1 MSDEVPSGRLSQI
14 FDPLTNLQ
22 QQPSTT
28 HYQQQLLLNR
38 RRSNS
43 SSPSPSTSGR
53 ATPASGGAASNASG
67 ASSTS
72 SHFQLPQSATH
83 YHQQQQQN
91 YQYLTQTHNY
101 FHVRTQQD
109 VEGVSGGGF
118 AIGGSG
124 HNYLHTF
131 PSTHTPSHLQQ
142 QHYLQQHYHHYQ
154 QQQQQQ
160 QSPQFIHHGQQ
171 QQHSLPPLYPT
182 SQSLTASPLL
192 TKRAIS
198 FSGQIPLHRQQ
209 MDNLNTVTHRQ
220 QQQLLQTAQSTPNS
234 PRLMPR
240 RQTKPPPIPAKPS
253 SIPSTSSTTSSGSNN
268 TNQKDGTAVIN
279 PASSLDGADAPW
291 PHFSSLTD
299 YLDVHQIN
307 NYGQP
312 VPEINWQERCLELQ
326 LELHRSK
333 NQAGRIRDMLREK
346 LLELE
351 QRVIEAEERA
361 EEAEDKVRAMEQRLS
376 EWPKPPPTT
385 ANTNNTNSS
394 NHQGQQQ
401 QSQSTP
407 QQSQP
412 QPSPAN
418 LANLTASQQQQQQ
431 LSSSLPDAEKTITS
445 LEIQVEEQRQLRLQ
459 DAKQIEAKA
468 AKIKEWVNNK
478 LRDLEEQNQLL
489 REQNQKCNQQL
500 ELLKNYIANQ
510 SNRHSVIG
518 PVRNSLSLDVQ
529 DFAASKENRRR
540 SESLDT
546 QEIINRP
553 LTASYPHHQHRRNLS
568 MEPTELE
575 RNLVAAVDGLQLA
588 PLASISKQAAA
599 VKNGGRPDS
608 SDTDTAHDYAEIY
621 TPSCEKMPAWMKNN
635 PALMASGGNSSTT
648 TTTSEMG
655 GVPRPPTPPLHRF
668 PSWEAKIYQVA
679 NDGLAGVSSENGG
692 TLEGHG
698 QQTQPPPPDIQE
710 STNSAANSHSNTLN
724 NATHSHQGR
733 HTPASMPDAIAP
745 GTPQLPSRQQQ
756 TASGGFCD
764 ISVPVYATVKGRAS
778 QIRSMPFTG
787 DSSDDSSDGEDHAV
801 MLTHNSHN
809 SSSTDNTETSTSG
822 SASSPSKSC
831 KTSSSLSPA
840 KRSGSESP
848 KNTKPRVIHHNNP
861 SQPPSSLIH
870 LHKEH
875 HATMPLP
882 YTHYQ
887 THLHTN
893 SNPNLHKSPSQSIN
907 PPAQYHRLSTASAN
921 NNHHQ
926 LRVPPPQP
934 QHHHPMRG
942 TVISDISFESG
953 LSDDYALPPD
963 AVSESTCPMD
973 ASMPSLLMR
982 QSYVDSPSKKL
993 ESLEKAGHLAKLG
1006 GKLKT
1011 WRKRW
1016 FVLKNGS
1023 LTYWKSQH
1031 DVNRKPQGQILLDE
1045 ACRINKA
1052 EGASTFEIDTGK
1064 KVYYLTAD
1072 SNATMDDWIRVLQNV
1087 QRRNATKLLLSRDDQ
1102 KPTLQGWVTKVKNG
1116 HAKKCWCVLLG
1127 KMFLYFKAPNE
1138 TQNPLG
1144 QINMRDA
1151 RVEEVEH
1158 VSDSDSEEREDPQS
1172 QAHLTV
1178 AIYPAHQGPTYLILP
1193 GKAERDNWLYHLT
1206 VVSGGGPSAGSQ
1218 YEQLVQKLME
1228 TDGDPNCVIWRHPI
1242 LLHTKDTISAPLT
1255 TLHTEPM
1262 HPEAIKLFKS
1272 IQLFMSV
1279 AVNQPGIDY
1288 HVVLAQNALQHCL
1301 DMPELQS
1308 EMICIL
1314 IKQTSRHTGQK
1325 LSVGVQVNKKLGKQT
1340 RAPVPPPIIDC
1351 KSNPPAYSFV
1361 QGWQLLSLAVSL
1373 FVPKSSRLL
1382 WYLKLHLARNADSK
1396 TETGKYA
1403 AYCERALERT
1413 LKNGG
1418 RETKPS
1424 RMEVLSIL
1432 LKNPYHH
1439 SLPHAIPVHMMN
1451 STYQVVSFDGSTTI
1465 EEFQS
1470 TLAQEIG
1477 TRDSSNG
1484 FCLFS
1489 DDPIEKDLE
1498 HYLDPMA
1505 KLCDVISKWETALR
1519 EKGSGKFENTRVIQL
1534 TYKNRLY
1541 WKHTVKFET
1550 DKERLL
1556 LCYQTNNQI
1565 VQGRFPLSRDLA
1577 LELASLMA
1585 QIDMGD
1591 YSHEKSKSATPNV
1604 GIKALDKFYPY
1615 RYRDALNPEQL
1626 KEIQEL
1632 LITKWIL
1639 LKGRSTLDC
1648 VRIYLTCC
1656 RKWPYFG
1663 ASLFQAKPRHSDQAM
1678 AWLAVS
1684 EDALNVLELSS
1695 MAPIARYPYTSVMT
1709 FGGCQDDFMLVVS
1722 NEDTLASC
1730 VSQEQK
1736 LLFAM
1741 SKPKILEIT
1750 LLIADYMNALGHTVP
1765 GTPHMNSLTR
1775 NGSHRSL
1782 RRPAAGTGTT
1792 TVGGTLCGNTMA
1804 GMSTNATTTAHN
1816 TLNSHATHTLNS
1828 NHSHTL
1834 SSSHYSTGDHERMV
1848 SGTRSQP
1855 QSHQGTMN
1863 SMHSHH
1869 LPHAH
1874 QPDILKSTPD
1884 HQRIK

>member
-1 MSDEVPSGRLSQI
+1 MSDEVPLGRLSQI
-14 FDPLTNLQ
+14 FDTLTNLQ
-22 QQPSTT
+22 QQQHLRSQEQLHPHPQSQP
-28 HYQQQLLLNR
+28 QQPATAEQR
-38 RRSNS
+38 RRSAS
-43 SSPSPSTSGR
+43 SSPSPSASASASTSGR
-53 ATPASGGAASNASG
+53 ATPSLGVASPLNTLQYYSHAHNYFLRPQDG
-67 ASSTS
+67 ASSGYLHTFP
-72 SHFQLPQSATH
+72 SHLYH
-83 YHQQQQQN
+83 YHQQQQHHHHTVQLHHL
-91 YQYLTQTHNY
+91 QQHSQPPSLPTQL
-101 FHVRTQQD
+101 
-109 VEGVSGGGF
+109 GGGRGGCLSGSQSLQGSPLLAKRATSF
-118 AIGGSG
+118 SGQIPLNQGRFTTGGGGSG
-124 HNYLHTF
+124 SGATTGVTA
-131 PSTHTPSHLQQ
+131 STPNSPRLLPRHVPRPPPIPAKPNQAMKAE
-142 QHYLQQHYHHYQ
+142 Q

-160 QSPQFIHHGQQ
+160 Q
-171 QQHSLPPLYPT
+171 
-182 SQSLTASPLL
+182 
-192 TKRAIS
+192 
-198 FSGQIPLHRQQ
+198 
-209 MDNLNTVTHRQ
+209 
-220 QQQLLQTAQSTPNS
+220 QT
-234 PRLMPR
+234 RD
-240 RQTKPPPIPAKPS
+240 PPPRDA
-253 SIPSTSSTTSSGSNN
+253 STN
-268 TNQKDGTAVIN
+268 VN
-279 PASSLDGADAPW
+279 PVLAALDAPDAPW
-291 PHFSSLTD
+291 PHFSTLTEH
-299 YLDVHQIN
+299 LDVHQVN
-307 NYGQP
+307 NYGKAL
-312 VPEINWQERCLELQ
+312 PEINWQERCLELQ

-346 LLELE
+346 LTELE

-376 EWPKPPPTT
+376 EWPKPPP
-385 ANTNNTNSS
+385 
-394 NHQGQQQ
+394 Q
-401 QSQSTP
+401 QSQHPHSHPHPHPHQPNHP
-407 QQSQP
+407 QE
-412 QPSPAN
+412 
-418 LANLTASQQQQQQ
+418 QQQQQQ
-431 LSSSLPDAEKTITS
+431 QQQQQARSNSSPSHQVGGTVTGIGTVSTAAGSSAVPPIQEAEKTITS
-445 LEIQVEEQRQLRLQ
+445 LEIQVEEQRQLRLH
-459 DAKQIEAKA
+459 DARQIEAKA

-489 REQNQKCNQQL
+489 REQNVKCNQQL
-500 ELLKNYIANQ
+500 ELLKNHIANQ
-510 SNRHSVIG
+510 SQRHSIVG

-529 DFAASKENRRR
+529 DFAGSGTNPEHRRR
-540 SESLDT
+540 SESLDP
-546 QEIINRP
+546 QDPIIGRP
-553 LTASYPHHQHRRNLS
+553 LTSSYPHHQHRRNLS
-568 MEPTELE
+568 MEPQELE
-575 RNLVAAVDGLQLA
+575 RNLVAAVDGLTLA
-588 PLASISKQAAA
+588 PLSSISSKAPS
-599 VKNGGRPDS
+599 GGGGGGSTGGSGGIPRPDS

-621 TPSCEKMPAWMKNN
+621 TPSCEKLPAWMKNN

-648 TTTSEMG
+648 TTTTSEL

-679 NDGLAGVSSENGG
+679 NDGLAGTTSAGESASSQGE
-692 TLEGHG
+692 
-698 QQTQPPPPDIQE
+698 PDIQE
-710 STNSAANSHSNTLN
+710 GMGMGTGTGTGTNLSNGRRHG
-724 NATHSHQGR
+724 HSHGSGTGTAGDG
-733 HTPASMPDAIAP
+733 HAGAGGTLGSTP
-745 GTPQLPSRQQQ
+745 GTPLPPSRQQQ

-801 MLTHNSHN
+801 MLTHHSHN

-822 SASSPSKSC
+822 SASSPSKSL

-848 KNTKPRVIHHNNP
+848 KNAKARVHLQSRTSTTHCSHINQLLQPQSQSHHQHHQHHNHTLPNHHHHNHNH
-861 SQPPSSLIH
+861 QLGAYTLVPSSGQITLPRPH
-870 LHKEH
+870 VP
-875 HATMPLP
+875 ANAPSPL
-882 YTHYQ
+882 
-887 THLHTN
+887 
-893 SNPNLHKSPSQSIN
+893 
-907 PPAQYHRLSTASAN
+907 
-921 NNHHQ
+921 
-926 LRVPPPQP
+926 
-934 QHHHPMRG
+934 QHMRG
-942 TVISDISFESG
+942 TVISDLSFESG

-963 AVSESTCPMD
+963 AVSESTCMD

-982 QSYVDSPSKKL
+982 QSYVDSPSKKI
-993 ESLEKAGHLAKLG
+993 ESLEKMGHLAKLG

-1023 LTYWKSQH
+1023 LNYWKSQH
-1031 DVNRKPQGQILLDE
+1031 DVQRKPQGQIQLDE
-1045 ACRINKA
+1045 ACRINRA

-1072 SNATMDDWIRVLQNV
+1072 SHATMDDWIRVLQNV

-1102 KPTLQGWVTKVKNG
+1102 KPTVQGWVTKVKNG
-1116 HAKKCWCVLLG
+1116 HPKKCWCVLLG
-1127 KMFLYFKAPNE
+1127 KMFLYFKAPAE
-1138 TQNPLG
+1138 TNPLG

-1158 VSDSDSEEREDPQS
+1158 VSDSDSEEREDAAQD
-1172 QAHLTV
+1172 QARLTV
-1178 AIYPAHQGPTYLILP
+1178 AIYPAHQGPTYLILS
-1193 GKAERDNWLYHLT
+1193 GKPERDNWLYHLT
-1206 VVSGGGPSAGSQ
+1206 VVSGGGPSAGTQ

-1228 TDGDPNCVIWRHPI
+1228 TDGDPNCVLWRHPI
-1242 LLHTKDTISAPLT
+1242 LLHTKDTITAPLSSM
-1255 TLHTEPM
+1255 HTETM
-1262 HPEAIKLFKS
+1262 QPEAIKLFKS

-1288 HVVLAQNALQHCL
+1288 HVVLAQNALQHAL
-1301 DMPELQS
+1301 DMPELQT

-1314 IKQTSRHTGQK
+1314 IKQTSRHMGQK

-1340 RAPVPPPIIDC
+1340 RAPPATPIIDC

-1361 QGWQLLSLAVSL
+1361 QGWQLLALAVSL
-1373 FVPKSSRLL
+1373 FIPRSSRLL
-1382 WYLKLHLARNADSK
+1382 WYLKLHLSRNADTK

-1451 STYQVVSFDGSTTI
+1451 TTYQVVSFDGSTTI
-1465 EEFQS
+1465 EEFQA
-1470 TLAQEIG
+1470 TLAHELG
-1477 TRDSSNG
+1477 TRDATNG

-1498 HYLDPMA
+1498 HYLEPLA

-1519 EKGSGKFENTRVIQL
+1519 EKGSGKFENSRVIQL
-1534 TYKNRLY
+1534 SYKNRLY
-1541 WKHTVKFET
+1541 WKHTIKCET

-1556 LCYQTNNQI
+1556 LCYQTNSQI
-1565 VQGRFPLSRDLA
+1565 VQGRFPLSRELA
-1577 LELASLMA
+1577 LELASLMS

-1591 YSHEKSKSATPNV
+1591 YSLEKSRDV
-1604 GIKALDKFYPY
+1604 GVGLKGLDKFYPY
-1615 RYRDALNPEQL
+1615 RYRDALGAEQL
-1626 KEIQEL
+1626 KDVQEL
-1632 LITKWIL
+1632 LVSKWML

-1663 ASLFQAKPRHSDQAM
+1663 ACLFQAKPRQSPDTNTPV
-1678 AWLAVS
+1678 AWLAVA
-1684 EDALNVLELSS
+1684 EDALNVLELST
-1695 MAPIARYPYTSVMT
+1695 MAPVARYPYSSVMT

-1722 NEDTLASC
+1722 HDDS
-1730 VSQEQK
+1730 EQK

-1765 GTPHMNSLTR
+1765 GTPQMNSLTR

-1782 RRPAAGTGTT
+1782 RASQRPTLGGG
-1792 TVGGTLCGNTMA
+1792 VGGGSAVATGF
-1804 GMSTNATTTAHN
+1804 STNATTTAHN

-1834 SSSHYSTGDHERMV
+1834 SSSHHGGGGLGGGLGGGGGGSHPGTLS
-1848 SGTRSQP
+1848 SGH
-1855 QSHQGTMN
+1855 HQQQ
-1863 SMHSHH
+1863 HH
-1869 LPHAH
+1869 HHHQQQQHH

>member
-1 MSDEVPSGRLSQI
+1 MSDEVPLNRLSQI
-14 FDPLTNLQ
+14 FDTLTNLQ
-22 QQPSTT
+22 QQ
-28 HYQQQLLLNR
+28 QQQQQQPHQVAGTEEQR
-38 RRSNS
+38 RRSAS
-43 SSPSPSTSGR
+43 SSPSPSASASASTSGR
-53 ATPASGGAASNASG
+53 ATPSLGVAGPLSSLQYYGHAPHYFQRGPDGPNSG
-67 ASSTS
+67 
-72 SHFQLPQSATH
+72 
-83 YHQQQQQN
+83 
-91 YQYLTQTHNY
+91 
-101 FHVRTQQD
+101 
-109 VEGVSGGGF
+109 
-118 AIGGSG
+118 
-124 HNYLHTF
+124 YLHTF
-131 PSTHTPSHLQQ
+131 PSHLYHPQMLQHHQHLQHL
-142 QHYLQQHYHHYQ
+142 QHQTHQ
-154 QQQQQQ
+154 
-160 QSPQFIHHGQQ
+160 PP
-171 QQHSLPPLYPT
+171 SLPAQLGGGVVGCGSGRGILSG
-182 SQSLTASPLL
+182 SQSLQGSPLL
-192 TKRAIS
+192 AKRATS
-198 FSGQIPLHRQQ
+198 FSGQITLAQGRSNPTFGGA
-209 MDNLNTVTHRQ
+209 TV
-220 QQQLLQTAQSTPNS
+220 STPNS
-234 PRLMPR
+234 PRLLPR
-240 RQTKPPPIPAKPS
+240 RVPRPPPIPAKPAQS
-253 SIPSTSSTTSSGSNN
+253 KVKVDKSMPQPLQPATPPQPATVVATT
-268 TNQKDGTAVIN
+268 N
-279 PASSLDGADAPW
+279 PVLAALDAPDAPW
-291 PHFSSLTD
+291 PHFSTLTEH
-299 YLDVHQIN
+299 LDVRQVN
-307 NYGQP
+307 NYGQAL
-312 VPEINWQERCLELQ
+312 PEINWQERCLELQ

-346 LLELE
+346 LTELE

-376 EWPKPPPTT
+376 EWPKPPPPQQQP
-385 ANTNNTNSS
+385 AQQHQQQHSHQHPHPQEQPRSNSS
-394 NHQGQQQ
+394 PSHQVGLPATGGGGG
-401 QSQSTP
+401 SGVATP
-407 QQSQP
+407 PIQE
-412 QPSPAN
+412 
-418 LANLTASQQQQQQ
+418 
-431 LSSSLPDAEKTITS
+431 AEKTITS
-445 LEIQVEEQRQLRLQ
+445 LEIQVEEQRQLRLH
-459 DAKQIEAKA
+459 DARQIEAKA

-489 REQNQKCNQQL
+489 REQNIKCNQQL
-500 ELLKNYIANQ
+500 ELLKNHIANQ
-510 SNRHSVIG
+510 SQRHSIVG

-529 DFAASKENRRR
+529 DFTGGSGSNPEHRRR
-540 SESLDT
+540 SESLDP
-546 QEIINRP
+546 QEIIGRP
-553 LTASYPHHQHRRNLS
+553 LTSSYPHHQHRRNLS
-568 MEPTELE
+568 MEPQELE
-575 RNLVAAVDGLQLA
+575 RNLVAAVDGLTLA
-588 PLASISKQAAA
+588 PLSSISSKAPGSVASSGA
-599 VKNGGRPDS
+599 RPDS

-621 TPSCEKMPAWMKNN
+621 TPSCEKLPAWMKNN

-648 TTTSEMG
+648 TTTTSEL

-679 NDGLAGVSSENGG
+679 NDGLAGTGG
-692 TLEGHG
+692 TSTAESTTS
-698 QQTQPPPPDIQE
+698 QEPDIQE
-710 STNSAANSHSNTLN
+710 GTTGVGGEGAAVTSTGTSLSNGRRHGHNTGDGHGTLGS
-724 NATHSHQGR
+724 T
-733 HTPASMPDAIAP
+733 P
-745 GTPQLPSRQQQ
+745 GTPLPPSRQQQ

-801 MLTHNSHN
+801 MLTHHSHN

-822 SASSPSKSC
+822 SASSPSKSL

-848 KNTKPRVIHHNNP
+848 KNAKAR
-861 SQPPSSLIH
+861 
-870 LHKEH
+870 
-875 HATMPLP
+875 
-882 YTHYQ
+882 
-887 THLHTN
+887 
-893 SNPNLHKSPSQSIN
+893 
-907 PPAQYHRLSTASAN
+907 
-921 NNHHQ
+921 
-926 LRVPPPQP
+926 
-934 QHHHPMRG
+934 
-942 TVISDISFESG
+942 G

-963 AVSESTCPMD
+963 AVSESTCMD

-982 QSYVDSPSKKL
+982 QSYVDSPSKKI
-993 ESLEKAGHLAKLG
+993 ESLEKMGHLAKLG

-1023 LTYWKSQH
+1023 LNYWKSQH
-1031 DVNRKPQGQILLDE
+1031 DVQRKPQGQIQLDE
-1045 ACRINKA
+1045 ACRINRA

-1072 SNATMDDWIRVLQNV
+1072 SHATMDDWIRVLQNV

-1102 KPTLQGWVTKVKNG
+1102 KPTVQGWVTKVKNG

-1127 KMFLYFKAPNE
+1127 KMFLYFKAPAE
-1138 TQNPLG
+1138 TNPLG

-1158 VSDSDSEEREDPQS
+1158 VSDSDSEEREDAAQD
-1172 QAHLTV
+1172 QARLTV
-1178 AIYPAHQGPTYLILP
+1178 AIYPAHQGPTYLILS
-1193 GKAERDNWLYHLT
+1193 GKPERDNWLYHLT
-1206 VVSGGGPSAGSQ
+1206 VVSGGGPSAGTQ

-1228 TDGDPNCVIWRHPI
+1228 TDGDPNCVLWRHPI
-1242 LLHTKDTISAPLT
+1242 LLHTKDTITAPLSSM
-1255 TLHTEPM
+1255 HTETM
-1262 HPEAIKLFKS
+1262 QPEAIKLFKS

-1288 HVVLAQNALQHCL
+1288 HVVLAQNALQHAL
-1301 DMPELQS
+1301 DMPELQT

-1314 IKQTSRHTGQK
+1314 IKQTSRHMGQK

-1340 RAPVPPPIIDC
+1340 RAPAATPIIDC

-1361 QGWQLLSLAVSL
+1361 QGWQLLALAVSL
-1373 FVPKSSRLL
+1373 FVPRSSRLL
-1382 WYLKLHLARNADSK
+1382 WYLKLHLSRNADSK

-1465 EEFQS
+1465 EEFQA
-1470 TLAQEIG
+1470 TLAHELG
-1477 TRDSSNG
+1477 TRDATNG

-1498 HYLDPMA
+1498 HYLEPLA

-1519 EKGSGKFENTRVIQL
+1519 EKGSGKFENSRVIQL
-1534 TYKNRLY
+1534 SYKNRLY
-1541 WKHTVKFET
+1541 WKHTIKCET

-1556 LCYQTNNQI
+1556 LCYQTNAQI
-1565 VQGRFPLSRDLA
+1565 VQGRFPLSRELA
-1577 LELASLMA
+1577 LELASLMS

-1591 YSHEKSKSATPNV
+1591 YSLEKSRDV
-1604 GIKALDKFYPY
+1604 GVGLKGLDKFYPY
-1615 RYRDALNPEQL
+1615 RYRDALGAEQL
-1626 KEIQEL
+1626 KDVQEL
-1632 LITKWIL
+1632 LVSKWML

-1663 ASLFQAKPRHSDQAM
+1663 ACLFQAKPRQSETSSAGSSPV
-1678 AWLAVS
+1678 AWLAVA
-1684 EDALNVLELSS
+1684 EDALNVLELST
-1695 MAPIARYPYTSVMT
+1695 MAPVARYPYSSVMT

-1722 NEDTLASC
+1722 HDDGGGC
-1730 VSQEQK
+1730 EQK

-1765 GTPHMNSLTR
+1765 GTPQMNSLTR

-1782 RRPAAGTGTT
+1782 RTSQRPTTAGGGSGATVAGGVGTGF
-1792 TVGGTLCGNTMA
+1792 
-1804 GMSTNATTTAHN
+1804 STNATTTAHN

-1834 SSSHYSTGDHERMV
+1834 SSSHHAG
-1848 SGTRSQP
+1848 GGGSQP
-1855 QSHQGTMN
+1855 GTL
-1863 SMHSHH
+1863 SSGHHHPHH
-1869 LPHAH
+1869 LHHHQQQQQHHH

>member
-1 MSDEVPSGRLSQI
+1 
-14 FDPLTNLQ
+14 
-22 QQPSTT
+22 
-28 HYQQQLLLNR
+28 
-38 RRSNS
+38 
-43 SSPSPSTSGR
+43 
-53 ATPASGGAASNASG
+53 
-67 ASSTS
+67 
-72 SHFQLPQSATH
+72 
-83 YHQQQQQN
+83 
-91 YQYLTQTHNY
+91 
-101 FHVRTQQD
+101 
-109 VEGVSGGGF
+109 
-118 AIGGSG
+118 
-124 HNYLHTF
+124 
-131 PSTHTPSHLQQ
+131 
-142 QHYLQQHYHHYQ
+142 
-154 QQQQQQ
+154 
-160 QSPQFIHHGQQ
+160 
-171 QQHSLPPLYPT
+171 
-182 SQSLTASPLL
+182 
-192 TKRAIS
+192 
-198 FSGQIPLHRQQ
+198 
-209 MDNLNTVTHRQ
+209 
-220 QQQLLQTAQSTPNS
+220 
-234 PRLMPR
+234 
-240 RQTKPPPIPAKPS
+240 
-253 SIPSTSSTTSSGSNN
+253 
-268 TNQKDGTAVIN
+268 
-279 PASSLDGADAPW
+279 
-291 PHFSSLTD
+291 
-299 YLDVHQIN
+299 
-307 NYGQP
+307 
-312 VPEINWQERCLELQ
+312 
-326 LELHRSK
+326 
-333 NQAGRIRDMLREK
+333 
-346 LLELE
+346 
-351 QRVIEAEERA
+351 
-361 EEAEDKVRAMEQRLS
+361 MEQRLS
-376 EWPKPPPTT
+376 EWPKPPTNS
-385 ANTNNTNSS
+385 ANTNSI
-394 NHQGQQQ
+394 NHQQGPNQQQNQQQ
-401 QSQSTP
+401 Q
-407 QQSQP
+407 QP
-412 QPSPAN
+412 QTPAN
-418 LANLTASQQQQQQ
+418 TPPITASQQQQQ
-431 LSSSLPDAEKTITS
+431 STSLPPHPEAEKVITS

-459 DAKQIEAKA
+459 DARQIEAKA

-478 LRDLEEQNQLL
+478 LRDLEEQNELL

-529 DFAASKENRRR
+529 EFAASKENRRR

-575 RNLVAAVDGLQLA
+575 RNLVAAVDGLTLA
-588 PLASISKQAAA
+588 PLASISKQSSSSSGGAL
-599 VKNGGRPDS
+599 KNGRPDS

-635 PALMASGGNSSTT
+635 PALMASGGTSTT
-648 TTTSEMG
+648 TTTSEIG

-679 NDGLAGVSSENGG
+679 NDGLAGASENG
-692 TLEGHG
+692 TTSRDSHSN
-698 QQTQPPPPDIQE
+698 TQPPPPPDIQE
-710 STNSAANSHSNTLN
+710 STSGGNSHSNTLN
-724 NATHSHQGR
+724 NVGYHGR
-733 HTPASMPDAIAP
+733 HTPASLNNDGATP
-745 GTPQLPSRQQQ
+745 GTPQMPTRQQQ

-848 KNTKPRVIHHNNP
+848 KNTKAR
-861 SQPPSSLIH
+861 
-870 LHKEH
+870 
-875 HATMPLP
+875 
-882 YTHYQ
+882 
-887 THLHTN
+887 
-893 SNPNLHKSPSQSIN
+893 
-907 PPAQYHRLSTASAN
+907 
-921 NNHHQ
+921 
-926 LRVPPPQP
+926 
-934 QHHHPMRG
+934 
-942 TVISDISFESG
+942 G

-993 ESLEKAGHLAKLG
+993 ESLEKVGHLAKLG

-1016 FVLKNGS
+1016 FVLKNGT

-1031 DVNRKPQGQILLDE
+1031 DINRKPQGQIMLDE

-1087 QRRNATKLLLSRDDQ
+1087 QRRNATKLLLSREDQ

-1138 TQNPLG
+1138 TNPLG

-1193 GKAERDNWLYHLT
+1193 GKAERDNWLYNLT
-1206 VVSGGGPSAGSQ
+1206 VVSGGGPSAGTQ

-1242 LLHTKDTISAPLT
+1242 LLHTKDTITAPMC
-1255 TLHTEPM
+1255 TLHTEAM

-1301 DMPELQS
+1301 DMPELHS

-1361 QGWQLLSLAVSL
+1361 QGWQLLALAVSL

-1382 WYLKLHLARNADSK
+1382 WYLKLHLSRNADTK

-1477 TRDSSNG
+1477 TRDASNG

-1556 LCYQTNNQI
+1556 LCYQTNSQI

-1591 YSHEKSKSATPNV
+1591 YSHEKSKSATTNV

-1626 KEIQEL
+1626 KDIQES

-1684 EDALNVLELSS
+1684 EDALNVLELST
-1695 MAPIARYPYTSVMT
+1695 MAPLARYPYTTVMT

-1730 VSQEQK
+1730 GSQEQK

-1782 RRPAAGTGTT
+1782 RSRPAVGTGAT
-1792 TVGGTLCGNTMA
+1792 TVGGTLCGTTTA

-1834 SSSHYSTGDHERMV
+1834 SSSHYSGDHGGG
-1848 SGTRSQP
+1848 GTRSQGG
-1855 QSHQGTMN
+1855 SHQGTLN
-1863 SMHSHH
+1863 SMHSQNHH
-1869 LPHAH
+1869 HQHHNPH

>member
-1 MSDEVPSGRLSQI
+1 MC
-14 FDPLTNLQ
+14 
-22 QQPSTT
+22 
-28 HYQQQLLLNR
+28 
-38 RRSNS
+38 
-43 SSPSPSTSGR
+43 
-53 ATPASGGAASNASG
+53 
-67 ASSTS
+67 
-72 SHFQLPQSATH
+72 
-83 YHQQQQQN
+83 
-91 YQYLTQTHNY
+91 
-101 FHVRTQQD
+101 VR
-109 VEGVSGGGF
+109 VG
-118 AIGGSG
+118 
-124 HNYLHTF
+124 
-131 PSTHTPSHLQQ
+131 
-142 QHYLQQHYHHYQ
+142 
-154 QQQQQQ
+154 
-160 QSPQFIHHGQQ
+160 
-171 QQHSLPPLYPT
+171 
-182 SQSLTASPLL
+182 
-192 TKRAIS
+192 K
-198 FSGQIPLHRQQ
+198 
-209 MDNLNTVTHRQ
+209 
-220 QQQLLQTAQSTPNS
+220 
-234 PRLMPR
+234 
-240 RQTKPPPIPAKPS
+240 K
-253 SIPSTSSTTSSGSNN
+253 
-268 TNQKDGTAVIN
+268 
-279 PASSLDGADAPW
+279 
-291 PHFSSLTD
+291 
-299 YLDVHQIN
+299 
-307 NYGQP
+307 
-312 VPEINWQERCLELQ
+312 
-326 LELHRSK
+326 
-333 NQAGRIRDMLREK
+333 K

-385 ANTNNTNSS
+385 ANTNTN
-394 NHQGQQQ
+394 QGQQQ
-401 QSQSTP
+401 QQTSQ
-407 QQSQP
+407 QQQL
-412 QPSPAN
+412 QQQQQQQQQSPAN
-418 LANLTASQQQQQQ
+418 TSTITASQQQQQQ

-588 PLASISKQAAA
+588 PLASISKQTAA
-599 VKNGGRPDS
+599 VKNGRPDS

-648 TTTSEMG
+648 TTTSEVG

-679 NDGLAGVSSENGG
+679 NDGLAGASENGG
-692 TLEGHG
+692 GGTLDRH
-698 QQTQPPPPDIQE
+698 TQPPPPPPPDIQE
-710 STNSAANSHSNTLN
+710 STNSAANSHTNTLN
-724 NATHSHQGR
+724 NTGHQGR
-733 HTPASMPDAIAP
+733 HTPATLNEGTTP
-745 GTPQLPSRQQQ
+745 GTPQLPTRQQQ

-848 KNTKPRVIHHNNP
+848 KNTKPRAMNQEQQQQYRQQHKFMHH
-861 SQPPSSLIH
+861 
-870 LHKEH
+870 
-875 HATMPLP
+875 TMPLP
-882 YTHYQ
+882 YKHYQ
-887 THLHTN
+887 TQHLPIN
-893 SNPNLHKSPSQSIN
+893 SNPNLHKSPSHMN
-907 PPAQYHRLSTASAN
+907 PPPAQYHRLSTTAN
-921 NNHHQ
+921 NHQ
-926 LRVPPPQP
+926 LRVPH
-934 QHHHPMRG
+934 QHQPMRS

-1031 DVNRKPQGQILLDE
+1031 DVNRKPQGQIMLDE

-1242 LLHTKDTISAPLT
+1242 LLHTKDTIAAPLT
-1255 TLHTEPM
+1255 TLHTEAM

-1340 RAPVPPPIIDC
+1340 RQLLLCATQSLFACDTQQSGNAQANGSSPTSLQAAVPPPIIDC

-1382 WYLKLHLARNADSK
+1382 WYLKLHLSRNADSK

-1451 STYQVVSFDGSTTI
+1451 TTYQVVSFDGSTTI

-1477 TRDSSNG
+1477 TRDSTNG

-1498 HYLDPMA
+1498 HYLDPLA

-1591 YSHEKSKSATPNV
+1591 YSHEKTKNATSNV

-1615 RYRDALNPEQL
+1615 RYRDALNAEQL

-1663 ASLFQAKPRHSDQAM
+1663 ASLFQAKPRHSEQAM
-1678 AWLAVS
+1678 TWLAVS

-1695 MAPIARYPYTSVMT
+1695 MAPLARYPYTTVMT

-1730 VSQEQK
+1730 NSQEQK

-1782 RRPAAGTGTT
+1782 RTRPTGGTGTT
-1792 TVGGTLCGNTMA
+1792 TQGGTLCGNTML
-1804 GMSTNATTTAHN
+1804 GMSTNATSTAHN

-1834 SSSHYSTGDHERMV
+1834 SSSHYSTNEHGISGGV
-1848 SGTRSQP
+1848 GGVAGGGGGGVGTRSQAG
-1855 QSHQGTMN
+1855 SHQGTMN
-1863 SMHSHH
+1863 SMHSQSHH
-1869 LPHAH
+1869 MHHTH